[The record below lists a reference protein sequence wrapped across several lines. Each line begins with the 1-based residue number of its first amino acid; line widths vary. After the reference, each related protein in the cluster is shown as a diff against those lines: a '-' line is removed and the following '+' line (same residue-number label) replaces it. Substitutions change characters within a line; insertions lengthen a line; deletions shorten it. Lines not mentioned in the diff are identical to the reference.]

1 MEIDEKISEK
11 LVKKSVKKRRKK
23 SGSNVMPWS
32 EYRQNI
38 ANMEISCVSKKKRR
52 CSWVVFLDLLD
63 NKDKDL
69 EENANSDSD
78 ESGVPRVFTRQQIL
92 NSFTL
97 SKIS

>member
-1 MEIDEKISEK
+1 MLCHDLSIVKILQIWK
-11 LVKKSVKKRRKK
+11 YRVYQKKR
-23 SGSNVMPWS
+23 
-32 EYRQNI
+32 
-38 ANMEISCVSKKKRR
+38 C

-92 NSFTL
+92 NSFTSL
-97 SKIS
+97 KIS